1 MEPEGQP
8 LTPGTSYG
16 PPPSYSAQNS
26 VAPTFHNRTLQSS
39 CSPNVR
45 EELMS
50 GRSPWGRAG
59 DEGLEQTEGPLP
71 RADPGRSAQRRFR
84 SSAFPSS
91 LTWDSDSEK
100 ETLDEEELQHFSN
113 PHGLAAH
120 SPGSPSSGLRLDSE
134 DDQAPEKPQL
144 LSKSDKSSPVE
155 GQDENNG
162 STKEEPNTS
171 QLGPTELADSKVWN
185 VSESAE
191 LFLSK
196 VKPKEGCQ
204 MEEGEEEEGKED
216 NSEGKKRHKGKDT
229 REPERDVYTFP
240 GDSDPE
246 SPPPAPWAHCTF
258 IQRCRKK
265 RVLLRPFSGL
275 GTWQRTLPETGRRA
289 RGGPQRSKT
298 AEPAQLSGDGEA
310 YDFEEVNFR
319 EEAAEEPSEAEPG
332 KDIFTCVECSIYFKK
347 QIHLQE
353 HMTEHCQ
360 SGSGGGRRDRLAK
373 GGRFRCVECG
383 WNLANR
389 LALAD
394 HHRRHQESREKILE
408 EIEKLNENGK
418 VEEMQKVD
426 SKVMEHISP
435 DPAVVQEPG
444 PVSTPVKESHPEVVT
459 TPTLSPV
466 LISTLDSDPVAVLD
480 SDPAPTPP
488 PNSVRTPARARAVPA
503 SRRRYVCTKC
513 NFSTRTSQA
522 LANHA
527 KTHNRKKPAL
537 QRTSPCFQPKF
548 PTVEA
553 DSLSP
558 GSPSCLPSASL
569 ACGHCAFL
577 TPSLTILRE
586 HQKLVHP
593 GQASISGT
601 WAEEMGQQSRSSVG
615 APISKSIPDSDRLS
629 GSGSTSLTSAPEGKS
644 QQGVTAMEDSTLV
657 HQTPNSAA
665 ARPTRELVF
674 KCIGNRR
681 PNRRAKDWSDLA
693 QFHPRLDGNKL
704 PESEDEQDEGQ
715 NTDTE
720 LTQKE
725 TDSPRGLKPHTR
737 ARSNLDDSSTHQ
749 SATLSFSP
757 EKSLKDEEEQEV
769 EKDGKVSFLR
779 RSNRV
784 IAASAENDSDDDDV
798 DEEQM
803 RRFLS
808 EGILDEDE
816 DEIDEETGALK
827 SVERKCPYCPDRFH
841 NGIGLANHVR
851 GHLNRVG
858 VSYNVR
864 HFISPEEV
872 NAIEKKFSYQK
883 KKKKVANFDPDTFS
897 VMRCEFCSAGF
908 DTRAGLSSHA
918 RAHLRDF
925 GITNWDVT
933 VSPIHILRELFSSRP
948 DLVIPTAPPRSPG
961 SQHVEGEE
969 EENELEEE
977 GEEIIEVKLEGET
990 SESVPSASASNPL
1003 PSASPPPWKSED
1015 DVEEPE
1021 GEEEGAAEEE
1031 EEEEELRIPALDS
1044 LSSSPGK
1051 KGLFSVDRDGL
1062 SPREDADTKVHNLKC
1077 EVCGAQF
1084 ETRRGLSSHARSH
1097 LRQLGIGV
1105 SESSGAPIDLLYQIT
1120 KERSLDGQI
1129 SPSLLQPPSAKK
1141 PSPALPRKDEEFD
1154 DMDFDEKPIPL
1165 SILAKAVKAVPP
1177 SSSSTPT
1184 PSPGASPPPSAPA
1197 RSGSPSS
1204 VVRKAPI
1211 SSLLPVS
1218 SPLRSPDHKPA
1229 GMKSLTSNLSGP
1241 ATITAKPFWAP
1252 QETDAP
1258 LNLTLEVDPN
1268 KDIIC
1273 QLCGAWFETRKGLS
1287 SHARAHLRHFGVEYS
1302 ESKGSPIDLLN
1313 QLIHTDDFKHKASA
1327 LQPDGHASPRGLT
1340 AALSAPKRSLL
1351 TASSSSSSSLLYKVT
1366 TAGGGS
1372 TSKATSASASSLLGP
1387 PAKRPKSSSMQ
1398 VFRLSSGE
1406 LMALPH
1412 SEPPKEIGC
1421 EFCGEYFENRKGL
1434 SSHARSHL
1442 RQMGITEWSVNGSPI
1457 DTLREIITRRGL
1469 PCALP
1474 LKPLKPLKTPPPS
1487 SPGPPRSPLSSSS
1500 SPSSATLLSRLP
1512 FAFARPSSPQPA
1524 ASKSS
1529 SAPPTSSSGLIL
1541 KLKPEPVQL
1550 EVTMPGAVGRSGGF
1564 SSEPLNCSWSSSD
1577 NVFPLNLAMA
1587 HEVEPTRDIRC
1598 EFCGEYFENRK
1609 GLSSH
1614 ARSHLR
1620 QMGITEWSVNGSP
1633 IDTLREIMH
1642 KRGGCASSPSHQGV
1656 KKESS
1661 QGANNGLGVSGYQ
1674 SSKFRKSPLSLLHS
1688 GSRLHKQGLGAVG
1701 PSATPPAGKFFR
1713 VSPLGKR
1720 PLSEET
1726 HSVETAH
1733 SPPHQ
1738 LKTFSP
1744 LPHDFSFKRKSS
1756 PDKHGAGHQDAS
1768 CELCGFYFENRKA
1781 LASHARAHLRQ
1792 FGVTEWCVN
1801 GSPIETLSAW
1811 MRSRPQK
1818 VVEMHR
1824 SYMQGNRSTLKKKSS
1839 SPLSP
1844 SSDSDHVLPISSQ
1857 KASSSSSS
1865 SQWSSVAVSLVRPG
1879 SHELHQGSSRTAEG
1893 EAGANL
1899 LVPPIKPSRSSP
1911 SPSRHPGSL
1920 PLQAQVARSEL
1931 NVRLPRG
1938 FERRPLKHPS
1948 CPDGAERESGPP
1960 KPPRTGTV
1968 PALVPKPP
1976 SYPLVKLVGKFYTLK
1991 CRFCEVEFHGPLSVQ
2006 EDWIRHLQQHIL
2018 KMNYNKPAAPRAA
2031 AAASSEPPA
2040 QADDPAPAPVQAS
2053 APAPASASTSS
2064 TASTTTVLTSAPAS
2078 APTPTPTAAPAVT
2091 PTPSSRSPTP
2101 PAECAP
2107 TVTATQIVKVSE
2119 EPPALTPTP
2128 VPVPTQTV

>member
-1 MEPEGQP
+1 MEPEGP

-16 PPPSYSAQNS
+16 PPPFNSAQ
-26 VAPTFHNRTLQSS
+26 TFLSCTLQSS

-45 EELMS
+45 DGLMS
-50 GRSPWGRAG
+50 AKCSWGHTG
-59 DEGLEQTEGPLP
+59 DEGSSQTEGTQPS
-71 RADPGRSAQRRFR
+71 ADPGKNAQRRFR

-91 LTWDSDSEK
+91 LSWDSDSEK

-134 DDQAPEKPQL
+134 DDAEAEKL
-144 LSKSDKSSPVE
+144 NSKRDASAPVE
-155 GQDENNG
+155 GHNDNSE
-162 STKEEPNTS
+162 STKTEEPNTS
-171 QLGPTELADSKVWN
+171 QLGPPELADSKVWN
-185 VSESAE
+185 VSEGAE

-196 VKPKEGCQ
+196 VKLKEGCQ
-204 MEEGEEEEGKED
+204 MEEEAEDSAGDEGEKRPKGKETKE
-216 NSEGKKRHKGKDT
+216 S
-229 REPERDVYTFP
+229 ERDVYTFP

-275 GTWQRTLPETGRRA
+275 GTLKRTLPETGQQA
-289 RGGPQRSKT
+289 GVSLQKSKT
-298 AEPAQLSGDGEA
+298 SEMAQLSQGGGV
-310 YDFEEVNFR
+310 YDFEEVGFG
-319 EEAAEEPSEAEPG
+319 EGAGEEPIKFRDRGGKRDKEEESGAEPV

-347 QIHLQE
+347 QVHLQE
-353 HMTEHCQ
+353 HMVEHCQ
-360 SGSGGGRRDRLAK
+360 SGSGGGRRLGK
-373 GGRFRCVECG
+373 GGRFRCMECG
-383 WNLANR
+383 WSLPNR

-394 HHRRHQESREKILE
+394 HHKRHQESRQKILE

-418 VEEMQKVD
+418 AREIQKLD
-426 SKVMEHISP
+426 SKAVKRISP
-435 DPAVVQEPG
+435 DPAVMQDASPVSIPG
-444 PVSTPVKESHPEVVT
+444 KVSDPEIVTSPPLSPAPVSTSE
-459 TPTLSPV
+459 
-466 LISTLDSDPVAVLD
+466 A
-480 SDPAPTPP
+480 DPAFANSNATP
-488 PNSVRTPARARAVPA
+488 PNSVQSPAQARAVSA
-503 SRRRYVCTKC
+503 YRRRFFCTKC

-522 LANHA
+522 LANHS

-537 QRTSPCFQPKF
+537 P
-548 PTVEA
+548 A
-553 DSLSP
+553 DSPPP
-558 GSPSCLPSASL
+558 GSPSCSASTSL

-577 TPSLTILRE
+577 TSSQTLLRE

-593 GQASISGT
+593 GQFSISEAQ
-601 WAEEMGQQSRSSVG
+601 AEESGQHSKSNVG
-615 APISKSIPDSDRLS
+615 ARISKPILDSDRLS
-629 GSGSTSLTSAPEGKS
+629 GTGSLPDAAQGKS
-644 QQGVTAMEDSTLV
+644 QEGVTPPEDST
-657 HQTPNSAA
+657 TPNSAA
-665 ARPTRELVF
+665 VRPSTQVVF
-674 KCIGNRR
+674 KCVGNRR
-681 PNRRAKDWSDLA
+681 FSRRGKAWTDLA
-693 QFHPRLDGNKL
+693 KFHPRLDDDKL
-704 PESEDEQDEGQ
+704 PGSENEEEEEEEEEQDEYER
-715 NTDTE
+715 TELDTE
-720 LTQKE
+720 LSQQE
-725 TDSPRGLKPHTR
+725 ANSPGGVKRHTR
-737 ARSNLDDSSTHQ
+737 ARSNTDDGSAQQ
-749 SATLSFSP
+749 SATLSLP
-757 EKSLKDEEEQEV
+757 PKKSVKDEGKQEV
-769 EKDGKVSFLR
+769 EKDGKVFFLR
-779 RSNRV
+779 RSARV
-784 IAASAENDSDDDDV
+784 TAAPAEIDSDDDDDDI
-798 DEEQM
+798 DEERV

-808 EGILDEDE
+808 EGILDEDK
-816 DEIDEETGALK
+816 DEIDEDTEALK

-897 VMRCEFCSAGF
+897 VMHCEFCSAGF

-933 VSPIHILRELFSSRP
+933 ISPIHILRELFSSRP
-948 DLVIPTAPPRSPG
+948 DLVIPTAPPRSLSSP
-961 SQHVEGEE
+961 QEEEGEE
-969 EENELEEE
+969 EEEEEEEEEDEGEE
-977 GEEIIEVKLEGET
+977 GEGEGITQVKLEGET
-990 SESVPSASASNPL
+990 SERTLSAAVCDAL
-1003 PSASPPPWKSED
+1003 PSASPQHWK
-1015 DVEEPE
+1015 
-1021 GEEEGAAEEE
+1021 EEE
-1031 EEEEELRIPALDS
+1031 EDGGEECEGDEEEAADEEDEEELQLPALDS

-1051 KGLFSVDRDGL
+1051 TGLCSADTDSL

-1097 LRQLGIGV
+1097 LRQLGISV
-1105 SESSGAPIDLLYQIT
+1105 SESSGAPIDLLYQIA
-1120 KERSLDGQI
+1120 KERNIDSQI
-1129 SPSLLQPPSAKK
+1129 SSSLLEPLSAKNS
-1141 PSPALPRKDEEFD
+1141 SPPAPQKDEDLE
-1154 DMDFDEKPIPL
+1154 DMDSDEKPIPL
-1165 SILAKAVKAVPP
+1165 SILAKAAKAVAP

-1184 PSPGASPPPSAPA
+1184 PSPGASPAPPH
-1197 RSGSPSS
+1197 SGSPSS

-1218 SPLRSPDHKPA
+1218 SPLRSPEHKA
-1229 GMKSLTSNLSGP
+1229 GGMKSLTSNLSAP
-1241 ATITAKPFWAP
+1241 VTLTAAKPLWAP
-1252 QETDAP
+1252 QENDAP
-1258 LNLTLEVDPN
+1258 LNLTLEVDPT
-1268 KDIIC
+1268 KDIVC

-1313 QLIHTDDFKHKASA
+1313 QLIDTDDFKHKANA
-1327 LQPDGHASPRGLT
+1327 LQLDGHAEPRGLAT
-1340 AALSAPKRSLL
+1340 TLSSPKQSLL
-1351 TASSSSSSSLLYKVT
+1351 SLSSSSPSSLLYKVT

-1372 TSKATSASASSLLGP
+1372 TSKATSSSSLLGP
-1387 PAKRPKSSSMQ
+1387 PAKRLKSSSMQ

-1474 LKPLKPLKTPPPS
+1474 LKPLKTPPPS
-1487 SPGPPRSPLSSSS
+1487 SPGPPRSPLSTSS
-1500 SPSSATLLSRLP
+1500 SPSATLLSRLP
-1512 FAFARPSSPQPA
+1512 FAFARPSSPPQPA
-1524 ASKSS
+1524 VSKSS
-1529 SAPPTSSSGLIL
+1529 SAQPTSSSGLIL

-1550 EVTMPGAVGRSGGF
+1550 EVTTPGAVGRSGGL
-1564 SSEPLNCSWSSSD
+1564 STEPLGCSWSSSD

-1633 IDTLREIMH
+1633 IDTLREVMH
-1642 KRGGCASSPSHQGV
+1642 KRGVGASSHSDQGV

-1661 QGANNGLGVSGYQ
+1661 QGANSPRWENAAGAGASEGLGVSGYQ
-1674 SSKFRKSPLSLLHS
+1674 SSKFRKSPLSLLQS
-1688 GSRLHKQGLGAVG
+1688 GSRLHKQGLGSLG
-1701 PSATPPAGKFFR
+1701 PSATPPAGKLFR
-1713 VSPLGKR
+1713 MSPLGKR
-1720 PLSEET
+1720 PLSEEAQ
-1726 HSVETAH
+1726 SVETSH

-1744 LPHDFSFKRKSS
+1744 LPHDFSYKRKTS
-1756 PDKHGAGHQDAS
+1756 PDKHGHQDPS

-1818 VVEMHR
+1818 VLEMHR
-1824 SYMQGNRSTLKKKSS
+1824 SYMQGSRSTLKK
-1839 SPLSP
+1839 
-1844 SSDSDHVLPISSQ
+1844 

-1865 SQWSSVAVSLVRPG
+1865 SSTSQWSSSLAVSLVRPP
-1879 SHELHQGSSRTAEG
+1879 SREVSQGSSKTTEV
-1893 EAGANL
+1893 EAGTNPQAAA
-1899 LVPPIKPSRSSP
+1899 IRPSRSSP
-1911 SPSRHPGSL
+1911 SPSRLAGGL

-1948 CPDGAERESGPP
+1948 CPDGTERDSGPP

-1976 SYPLVKLVGKFYTLK
+1976 SYPLVKLVGKLYTLK

-2018 KMNYNKPAAPRAA
+2018 KMNYNKPAAPK
-2031 AAASSEPPA
+2031 AASTEPPA
-2040 QADDPAPAPVQAS
+2040 PADDPAPVQAS
-2053 APAPASASTSS
+2053 APASTSTSS
-2064 TASTTTVLTSAPAS
+2064 STSTTPALTSTPTRTTASN
-2078 APTPTPTAAPAVT
+2078 
-2091 PTPSSRSPTP
+2091 SRSPTP
-2101 PAECAP
+2101 LAECAP
-2107 TVTATQIVKVSE
+2107 AVTATEIVKVSE
-2119 EPPALTPTP
+2119 EQPTLTATP
-2128 VPVPTQTV
+2128 IPLPTQMV

>member
-1 MEPEGQP
+1 MESEGRP

-16 PPPSYSAQNS
+16 PPPFNSAQNP
-26 VAPTFHNRTLQSS
+26 ATFLNCTLQSS
-39 CSPNVR
+39 CSPDVR
-45 EELMS
+45 DGLMS
-50 GRSPWGRAG
+50 AKCSWGHAG
-59 DEGLEQTEGPLP
+59 DEGPKQSEGTQPSVD
-71 RADPGRSAQRRFR
+71 RGRSAQRRFR

-91 LTWDSDSEK
+91 LSWDSDSEK

-134 DDQAPEKPQL
+134 DDQEPEKVQHLHGEPD
-144 LSKSDKSSPVE
+144 SPAPVDEHSD
-155 GQDENNG
+155 NNE
-162 STKEEPNTS
+162 STKTEEPNTS

-185 VSESAE
+185 VSEGAE
-191 LFLSK
+191 LFLAK

-204 MEEGEEEEGKED
+204 MEEEAD
-216 NSEGKKRHKGKDT
+216 NSEGEKRPKGKET
-229 REPERDVYTFP
+229 KEPERDVYSFP

-275 GTWQRTLPETGRRA
+275 GTLKRTLPETGKRA
-289 RGGPQRSKT
+289 RVSPQKSKP
-298 AEPAQLSGDGEA
+298 AEPAQLNRGAGV
-310 YDFEEVNFR
+310 YDFEEVNFG
-319 EEAAEEPSEAEPG
+319 EGAVEEPIKFRDRGGKRDKESEVVPG
-332 KDIFTCVECSIYFKK
+332 KEIFTCVECSIYFKK
-347 QIHLQE
+347 QVHLQE
-353 HMTEHCQ
+353 HIVEHCQ
-360 SGSGGGRRDRLAK
+360 SGAGGGRRLGK
-373 GGRFRCVECG
+373 GGRFRCIECG
-383 WNLANR
+383 WNLPNR

-394 HHRRHQESREKILE
+394 HHRRHQESRLKILE
-408 EIEKLNENGK
+408 EIEKLNENG
-418 VEEMQKVD
+418 EAREIQKLD
-426 SKVMEHISP
+426 SKVAKHISP
-435 DPAVVQEPG
+435 DPAIMQDASTASIPG
-444 PVSTPVKESHPEVVT
+444 KESDTEIVSSPPLSPAPVSTP
-459 TPTLSPV
+459 
-466 LISTLDSDPVAVLD
+466 DADPAVLD
-480 SDPAPTPP
+480 SDSTP
-488 PNSVRTPARARAVPA
+488 PNSARTPAQARAV
-503 SRRRYVCTKC
+503 STYRRRFVCTKC

-522 LANHA
+522 LANHT

-537 QRTSPCFQPKF
+537 Q
-548 PTVEA
+548 A
-553 DSLSP
+553 DSSSP
-558 GSPSCLPSASL
+558 GSPPCVASSSL
-569 ACGHCAFL
+569 ACGHCAFV
-577 TPSLTILRE
+577 TSSQTVMRE

-593 GQASISGT
+593 GQVTISGAQADST
-601 WAEEMGQQSRSSVG
+601 GQHSRSNVG
-615 APISKSIPDSDRLS
+615 ARISKPTLDSDHLS
-629 GSGSTSLTSAPEGKS
+629 GSGTGSLSDATQGKS
-644 QQGVTAMEDSTLV
+644 QQEVTASEDSTIAD
-657 HQTPNSAA
+657 SAA
-665 ARPTRELVF
+665 ARPTSQVVL
-674 KCIGNRR
+674 KCVGNRR
-681 PNRRAKDWSDLA
+681 FSRRGKTWPDLA
-693 QFHPRLDGNKL
+693 KFHPRLDDDKL
-704 PESEDEQDEGQ
+704 SGSEEEEQDGDQSTEL
-715 NTDTE
+715 DTE
-720 LTQKE
+720 CSQQE
-725 TDSPRGLKPHTR
+725 ANSSVEVKPQTR
-737 ARSNLDDSSTHQ
+737 ARSNTDDCSAQQSST
-749 SATLSFSP
+749 LSL
-757 EKSLKDEEEQEV
+757 SLKKSVKDEDKLEV
-769 EKDGKVSFLR
+769 EKDGKVFFLR

-784 IAASAENDSDDDDV
+784 SAAPAEIDSDDDDDDI
-798 DEEQM
+798 DEERV

-808 EGILDEDE
+808 EGILDEED
-816 DEIDEETGALK
+816 DEIDEDTETLK

-897 VMRCEFCSAGF
+897 VMHCEFCSAGF

-933 VSPIHILRELFSSRP
+933 ISPIHILRELFSSRP

-961 SQHVEGEE
+961 SSQEEGEE
-969 EENELEEE
+969 EEEKEIEEE
-977 GEEIIEVKLEGET
+977 GEGVIEVKLEGET
-990 SESVPSASASNPL
+990 SERTLSAAASDAQP
-1003 PSASPPPWKSED
+1003 PASPQHCKEED
-1015 DVEEPE
+1015 GVEECG
-1021 GEEEGAAEEE
+1021 GEKEEAAED
-1031 EEEEELRIPALDS
+1031 EEELQLPALDG
-1044 LSSSPGK
+1044 LNSSPGK
-1051 KGLFSVDRDGL
+1051 TGLCSVDTDCLPPG
-1062 SPREDADTKVHNLKC
+1062 EDADSKVHNLKC

-1097 LRQLGIGV
+1097 LRQLGIRV
-1105 SESSGAPIDLLYQIT
+1105 SESSGAPIDLLYQIA
-1120 KERSLDGQI
+1120 KERNRDAQI
-1129 SPSLLQPPSAKK
+1129 SSPLLEPLSAKNSSPSA
-1141 PSPALPRKDEEFD
+1141 PQKDEDLE
-1154 DMDFDEKPIPL
+1154 DMDLDEKPIPL
-1165 SILAKAVKAVPP
+1165 SLLAKAVKAAPP

-1184 PSPGASPPPSAPA
+1184 PSPGASPAPPH
-1197 RSGSPSS
+1197 SGSPSS

-1218 SPLRSPDHKPA
+1218 SPLRSPEHKGG
-1229 GMKSLTSNLSGP
+1229 GMKSLTSNLSAP
-1241 ATITAKPFWAP
+1241 TTITSTKPLWAP
-1252 QETDAP
+1252 QENDAP

-1268 KDIIC
+1268 KDIVC

-1313 QLIHTDDFKHKASA
+1313 QLIDTDDFKHKASA
-1327 LQPDGHASPRGLT
+1327 LQLDSHTEPRGLT
-1340 AALSAPKRSLL
+1340 TALSSPKQSSLL
-1351 TASSSSSSSLLYKVT
+1351 SLSSSTSSSLLYKVT

-1372 TSKATSASASSLLGP
+1372 TSKATSSSASSLLGP
-1387 PAKRPKSSSMQ
+1387 PAKRLKSSSMR

-1457 DTLREIITRRGL
+1457 DTLRDIITRRGL
-1469 PCALP
+1469 PCAL
-1474 LKPLKPLKTPPPS
+1474 PLKPLKTPPPS
-1487 SPGPPRSPLSSSS
+1487 SPGPPRSPLSTSS
-1500 SPSSATLLSRLP
+1500 SPSATLLSRLP
-1512 FAFARPSSPQPA
+1512 FAFARPSSPPQSA
-1524 ASKSS
+1524 VSKSS
-1529 SAPPTSSSGLIL
+1529 SAPPTSSSSGLIL

-1550 EVTMPGAVGRSGGF
+1550 EVTTPGAVGRSAGF
-1564 SSEPLNCSWSSSD
+1564 SGETVNWSSSD
-1577 NVFPLNLAMA
+1577 SVFPLNLAMA

-1633 IDTLREIMH
+1633 IDTLREVMH
-1642 KRGGCASSPSHQGV
+1642 KRGVGASSHSDQGV

-1661 QGANNGLGVSGYQ
+1661 QGANSPPWENTGGIGSSEGLGVSGYQ
-1674 SSKFRKSPLSLLHS
+1674 SSKFRKSPLSLLQS
-1688 GSRLHKQGLGAVG
+1688 GSRLHKQGLGSVG
-1701 PSATPPAGKFFR
+1701 TSATLSGGKFFR
-1713 VSPLGKR
+1713 ISPLGKR

-1726 HSVETAH
+1726 QSVETGH

-1744 LPHDFSFKRKSS
+1744 LPHDFSFKRKPS
-1756 PDKHGAGHQDAS
+1756 PDKHGHQDPS

-1818 VVEMHR
+1818 VLEMHR
-1824 SYMQGNRSTLKKKSS
+1824 SYMQGSRSTLKKKASS
-1839 SPLSP
+1839 SS
-1844 SSDSDHVLPISSQ
+1844 
-1857 KASSSSSS
+1857 SSSSSS
-1865 SQWSSVAVSLVRPG
+1865 SQWSSSLAVSLVRPL
-1879 SHELHQGSSRTAEG
+1879 SREVSQGSSKTADG
-1893 EAGANL
+1893 EAGTNL
-1899 LVPPIKPSRSSP
+1899 LSAPIRPGRSSP
-1911 SPSRHPGSL
+1911 SLSRLAGGL

-1948 CPDGAERESGPP
+1948 CPDGTERDSGPP

-2018 KMNYNKPAAPRAA
+2018 KMNYNKPAAPK
-2031 AAASSEPPA
+2031 AASAGPPA
-2040 QADDPAPAPVQAS
+2040 PADDPAPVQAS
-2053 APAPASASTSS
+2053 APASTSTS
-2064 TASTTTVLTSAPAS
+2064 RTTSTTPALNS
-2078 APTPTPTAAPAVT
+2078 TPTPTTA
-2091 PTPSSRSPTP
+2091 PSSRSPTP

-2107 TVTATQIVKVSE
+2107 PVTATEIVKVSE
-2119 EPPALTPTP
+2119 EQPTP
-2128 VPVPTQTV
+2128 SPTAIALPTQTV